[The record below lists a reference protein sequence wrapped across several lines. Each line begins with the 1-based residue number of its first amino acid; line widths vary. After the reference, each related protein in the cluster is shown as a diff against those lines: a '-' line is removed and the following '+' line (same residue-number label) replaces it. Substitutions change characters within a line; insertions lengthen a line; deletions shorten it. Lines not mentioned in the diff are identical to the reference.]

1 VLHAEELVS
10 APLISQ
16 QLETFGRAPR
26 AGDWVTV
33 VVRGTVAQ
41 LVIAGAAALVHAVG
55 GAPVG
60 TRHAAGL

>member
-1 VLHAEELVS
+1 
-10 APLISQ
+10 
-16 QLETFGRAPR
+16 
-26 AGDWVTV
+26 VTV